1 MTEATQMEV
10 KANKGFKKRLF
21 KSFKVRYFSVQPK
34 ERSAVQVC
42 CQQCESMHRCRQ
54 ATSLQIL
61 SRLRAGPMHLSLQ
74 EVC

>member
-34 ERSAVQVC
+34 ERSAVQVYVV
-42 CQQCESMHRCRQ
+42 S
-54 ATSLQIL
+54 SV
-61 SRLRAGPMHLSLQ
+61 RACTGAGRPLPYRF
-74 EVC
+74 